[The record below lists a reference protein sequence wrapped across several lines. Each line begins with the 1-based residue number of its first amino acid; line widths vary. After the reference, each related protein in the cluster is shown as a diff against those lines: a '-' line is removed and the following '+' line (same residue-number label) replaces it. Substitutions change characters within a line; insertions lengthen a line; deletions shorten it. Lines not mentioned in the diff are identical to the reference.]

1 MKTILY
7 IFFISCT
14 VLLFTSS
21 CQKKVTYP
29 LEPVI
34 LFNSFQVYNDSAIL
48 SIDFTDG
55 DGDIGLTSSD
65 VSKPYDSNLFLTY
78 YEKQKGVFKKIDLPL
93 PFNYRIPVL
102 NKSNKEKP
110 LKGTISVNI
119 TPTFYNPFSKF
130 DTLKFDVNIKD
141 RALNLS
147 NTISTPEVV
156 RPK

>member
-1 MKTILY
+1 VKTILY
-7 IFFISCT
+7 IFFISSA

-78 YEKQKGVFKKIDLPL
+78 YEKQKGVFKKIDK
-93 PFNYRIPVL
+93 
-102 NKSNKEKP
+102 NKS
-110 LKGTISVNI
+110 
-119 TPTFYNPFSKF
+119 
-130 DTLKFDVNIKD
+130 
-141 RALNLS
+141 
-147 NTISTPEVV
+147 EVS
-156 RPK
+156 

>member
-1 MKTILY
+1 MKTFLY
-7 IFFISCT
+7 IFFISIT
-14 VLLFTSS
+14 FFLFASS
-21 CQKKVTYP
+21 CQKKESYP
-29 LEPVI
+29 LEPI
-34 LFNSFQVYNDSAIL
+34 IAFNSFQIYKDSAVL
-48 SIDFTDG
+48 SLDFTDG

-93 PFNYRIPVL
+93 PFNYRIPII
-102 NKSNKEKP
+102 NKSSKEKS

-130 DTLKFDVNIKD
+130 DTLRFDVNIKD
-141 RALNLS
+141 RTLNLS

-156 RPK
+156 RPQ